1 MGYPAKENAGGGR
14 LVPSTAVVRAEWDFA
29 AMLGD
34 GEYVVLAEIDAADS
48 GLSVTGVKVS
58 GTEVTARLASGT
70 PAADPYT
77 ITCTAT
83 TSAGQVIPLDC
94 LVVVS

>member
-1 MGYPAKENAGGGR
+1 MGYPAKENAAGGR

-29 AMLGD
+29 AMMAS
-34 GEYVVLAEIDAADS
+34 GESVVSAEIDAADS
-48 GLSVTGVKVS
+48 GLSVSSVTVS
-58 GTEVTARLASGT
+58 GNEVTAKLSSGT
-70 PAADPYT
+70 PAASPYT